1 MKIQINKKAKA
12 SAIMLVLFILTG
24 VMLVVFGSSSVIISG
39 LKMGNVQSQSTRA
52 YFTAEAGAE
61 RLLYDFRKDNLLNT
75 IGETTPQENIFPY
88 YEVHEGKYNH
98 RFTAEELAQ
107 LITAKITPEQAD
119 KYAPGRTAE
128 EILHAINEGRL
139 PDGRLTAEGI
149 VKAIEA

>member
-88 YEVHEGKYNH
+88 YEVHEGSSYEVNYDSFVPLV
-98 RFTAEELAQ
+98 FT
-107 LITAKITPEQAD
+107 
-119 KYAPGRTAE
+119 
-128 EILHAINEGRL
+128 ILGTYEKTR
-139 PDGRLTAEGI
+139 RSVE
-149 VKAIEA
+149 VSFY

>member
-1 MKIQINKKAKA
+1 MKIHIRRKEKA

-61 RLLYDFRKDNLLNT
+61 RLLYDFRKDNLLGK

-88 YEVHEGKYNH
+88 YAVHEGGSYEVNYDSFVPLV
-98 RFTAEELAQ
+98 FT
-107 LITAKITPEQAD
+107 
-119 KYAPGRTAE
+119 
-128 EILHAINEGRL
+128 ILGTYEKTR
-139 PDGRLTAEGI
+139 RSVE
-149 VKAIEA
+149 VSFY